1 MFVTFPIE
9 TGDRRQHPR
18 KEVSLRGGLNFGR
31 TAPQRSCTIKN
42 ISRGGARLH
51 VGLLIGLPDRFG
63 LLISPVKTIH
73 RECQLVWSSEF
84 EVGIKFV

>member
-9 TGDRRQHPR
+9 TGDRRRYPR
-18 KEVSLRGGLNFGR
+18 SEVRLPGGLNFGR

-51 VGLLIGLPDRFG
+51 VGLLWRQWRKQSHAKTARREGRG
-63 LLISPVKTIH
+63 LLTIN
-73 RECQLVWSSEF
+73 EPLKK
-84 EVGIKFV
+84 IAA